1 MCDKVE
7 CMLRKLE
14 LGEYSPLFA
23 AGNHAEGEDEEAG
36 KTVNLNDG
44 RFSR

>member
-1 MCDKVE
+1 MYDKIE
-7 CMLRKLE
+7 CMLWKLE
-14 LGEYSPLFA
+14 LGEYSSLFA